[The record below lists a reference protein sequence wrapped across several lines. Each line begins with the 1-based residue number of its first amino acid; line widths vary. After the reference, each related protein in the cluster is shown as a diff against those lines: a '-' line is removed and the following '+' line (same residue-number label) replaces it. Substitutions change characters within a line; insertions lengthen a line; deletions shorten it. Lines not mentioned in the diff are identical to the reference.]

1 MSGFTISLL
10 MAPLLALA
18 FGVGMFWL
26 TGWLDRR
33 EERRH
38 RAAE

>member
-1 MSGFTISLL
+1 MSDFTISFL

-33 EERRH
+33 EDRRH
-38 RAAE
+38 HAAE

>member
-1 MSGFTISLL
+1 MNDFTISFL

-18 FGVGMFWL
+18 FGLGMFWL

-33 EERRH
+33 ERGRH
-38 RAAE
+38 HAAE

>member
-1 MSGFTISLL
+1 MNGFATSFL
-10 MAPLLALA
+10 MAPLLALV

-33 EERRH
+33 ERRRH
-38 RAAE
+38 PAE